1 MPSTT
6 TTMANITSQEA
17 RPELERIQDLGAQR
31 YQTPSKKINDG
42 DDLTFFFASTAYRD
56 LMIWLL
62 QLTRSI
68 FPEKT
73 ADSKVLPC
81 TLDRPPPYSKQVL
94 ALRALLDELVDLI
107 EQAPID
113 TGPRRFGNVAFR
125 KWFQLAE
132 DRSSLL
138 LQTHLGVFLPDSRTQ
153 SEGTS
158 LLDELKVYLL
168 GSFGSSQRLDYG
180 TGHELSFLAFLACL
194 WKLNVFA
201 AGEEQAIVLGIVQPY
216 LKLMRKLILTYTLE
230 PAGSHGVWGLD
241 DHSFVPYIFGS
252 AQLGPA
258 IKSGDTVSPLPTEGS
273 LPGAPSPSSVT
284 NKAMVADYHNSN
296 MYFSAIQFI
305 YDVKTGPF
313 WEHSPVL
320 FDISGIKDGWGKIN
334 KGMLK
339 MYTAEVLGKF
349 PVVQHFPFGSLFS
362 WERDPQAAETM
373 ATFHAQQQPPQSKDV
388 PPVASAGTAAPWS
401 RSGNTAM
408 PQMQASTGM
417 PTTRAPWAS
426 GSAPARHMAP
436 GVSSMGAPHTEGA
449 ASVPPGSPYTG
460 SASTAAP
467 WASSN
472 RPGGSSAS
480 GMPSTMAP
488 WAKRDSGR

>member
-1 MPSTT
+1 
-6 TTMANITSQEA
+6 
-17 RPELERIQDLGAQR
+17 
-31 YQTPSKKINDG
+31 
-42 DDLTFFFASTAYRD
+42 
-56 LMIWLL
+56 
-62 QLTRSI
+62 
-68 FPEKT
+68 
-73 ADSKVLPC
+73 
-81 TLDRPPPYSKQVL
+81 
-94 ALRALLDELVDLI
+94 
-107 EQAPID
+107 
-113 TGPRRFGNVAFR
+113 
-125 KWFQLAE
+125 
-132 DRSSLL
+132 
-138 LQTHLGVFLPDSRTQ
+138 
-153 SEGTS
+153 
-158 LLDELKVYLL
+158 
-168 GSFGSSQRLDYG
+168 
-180 TGHELSFLAFLACL
+180 
-194 WKLNVFA
+194 
-201 AGEEQAIVLGIVQPY
+201 
-216 LKLMRKLILTYTLE
+216 
-230 PAGSHGVWGLD
+230 
-241 DHSFVPYIFGS
+241 
-252 AQLGPA
+252 
-258 IKSGDTVSPLPTEGS
+258 
-273 LPGAPSPSSVT
+273 
-284 NKAMVADYHNSN
+284 

-339 MYTAEVLGKF
+339 MYAAEVLGKF

-362 WERDPQAAETM
+362 WERDHQAVETM

-388 PPVASAGTAAPWS
+388 PPVASAETAAPWS

-426 GSAPARHMAP
+426 GSAPARHMPP
-436 GVSSMGAPHTEGA
+436 GVSSMAAPHAAGA
-449 ASVPPGSPYTG
+449 GSVPPGNPYTG